1 MHSGRQLGIVD
12 GKLFLNETLI
22 LLCFTGNIS
31 ASSIAPSTG
40 KSPGGDIVH
49 C

>member
-31 ASSIAPSTG
+31 PSTG
-40 KSPGGDIVH
+40 KSPGGVIVH